1 MRIIRAGL
9 AISLFVVFFASSI
22 NAQQVFERRQVTV
35 SNLGV
40 SFTNVGT
47 IGNPNISSVPTG
59 IPSLEYPK
67 NSGNEHLFEAG
78 IWLGARVDGQVRV
91 SSSAVTNSAGYQT
104 GTAGFE
110 FTNNGLPFN
119 VRSSLSNSENF
130 SPVAISHEDLIAE
143 FTDRNTAVGNVP
155 IAGHDNPLFADIR
168 MESYN
173 WNFGFSE
180 ALTIIKYDI
189 TNNSD
194 ADWQD
199 FYFGMYS
206 DMVVRNVNTTLEG
219 GSNFFNKGGMG
230 WLDSAAVRNQD
241 GDIVDTRSLNA
252 LYVFDRGSA
261 DDKQNTYSASV
272 ILGSE
277 YRGVEFHP
285 RRAEEVQAAG
295 LPVPT
300 LSPDFWLFGSGAGE
314 FSRPAD
320 DLERYTRM
328 SSMWPLEQNRER
340 LREDGINSAGNFI
353 QLNTLGPFP
362 EIEAGETISV
372 YVSYVTALMPEPYR
386 SLVPAE
392 IPEGDADQLDN
403 EESRAN
409 LVENIGWAYRL
420 FDGQENPDGT
430 RNRFLVPEPPLTP
443 NMRVEL
449 EEGAAVVYWDD
460 RSEASVDPVTEVE
473 DFAGYKLYRTQ
484 LGDDLTGAIGSSAQV
499 LREWDVEG
507 DDVGFET
514 GFQEIRLDEPV
525 SFPGDTIQYNYRY
538 EIAGMLSGWQYLFSV
553 SAFDQGDE
561 RTPQLETSVNANAVR
576 VFPGTP
582 ANENFGSEDKQYQ
595 VGVYPNP
602 YRVNAAWDGNTP
614 FTRKLMF
621 YNLPAKAEV
630 RIYTLAGEIV
640 ATLDHDA
647 ATYNGDSRWFNDFSS
662 DNRIMP
668 GGEHAWDLLS
678 EANQNLTSGLYLYT
692 VRNKE
697 SGEVQQGKFA
707 VIK

>member
-9 AISLFVVFFASSI
+9 AISLFVVFFAANL
-22 NAQQVFERRQVTV
+22 NAQQVFERKQVTV

-67 NSGNEHLFEAG
+67 DSGNEHLFEAG

-91 SSSAVTNSAGYQT
+91 SSSAVTNAAGYQT
-104 GTAGFE
+104 GAAGFE
-110 FTNNGLPFN
+110 FTNDGLPFN
-119 VRSSLSNSENF
+119 VRSSLNTSENF
-130 SPVAISHEDLIAE
+130 SPVAVSHEDLIAE
-143 FTDRNTAVGNVP
+143 FTDRNTSVGNVP
-155 IAGHDNPLFADIR
+155 IAGHDNPLFADIQ

-173 WNFGFSE
+173 WNFGFAE
-180 ALTIIKYDI
+180 ALTIIKYEI
-189 TNNSD
+189 TNNSNST
-194 ADWQD
+194 WRD
-199 FYFGMYS
+199 FYFSMYS

-230 WLDSAAVRNQD
+230 WIDSLS
-241 GDIVDTRSLNA
+241 T

-261 DDKQNTYSASV
+261 DEKQNTYSASV

-277 YRGVEFHP
+277 YRDVEFHP
-285 RRAEEVQAAG
+285 RRAEEVQEAG
-295 LPVPT
+295 LPVPDVR
-300 LSPDFWLFGSGAGE
+300 PDFWLFGSGAGE
-314 FSRPAD
+314 FSRPSD

-328 SSMWPLEQNRER
+328 SSEWPLEQNRER
-340 LREDGINSAGNFI
+340 LREDGANSAGNFI
-353 QLNTLGPFP
+353 QLNTIGPFP
-362 EIEAGETISV
+362 EIEAGETVTV
-372 YVSYVTALMPEPYR
+372 YVSFVAALMPEPYQ
-386 SLVPAE
+386 SLVPAQVS
-392 IPEGDADQLDN
+392 DADQLDN
-403 EESRAN
+403 VESRAN

-420 FDGQENPDGT
+420 FDGQENEDGSRT
-430 RNRFLVPEPPLTP
+430 RFLVPEPPLTP

-449 EEGAAVVYWDD
+449 EEGAAVIYWDD
-460 RSEASVDPVTEVE
+460 RSEDSVDPVTEEE

-484 LGDDLTGAIGSSAQV
+484 LGDDLEGSIGSSAKV
-499 LREWDVEG
+499 LREWDVRGG
-507 DDVGFET
+507 DTGFET
-514 GFQEIRLDEPV
+514 GFDEIRLDEPAT
-525 SFPGDTIQYNYRY
+525 FPGDETEYNYRY
-538 EIAGMLSGWQYLFSV
+538 EVSGMLSGWQYLFSV
-553 SAFDQGDE
+553 SAFDQGDD
-561 RTPQLETSVNANAVR
+561 RTPSLETSVNANAVR

-582 ANENFGSEDKQYQ
+582 TNDNFASDEEEYQ

-614 FTRKLMF
+614 YTRKLMF
-621 YNLPAKAEV
+621 FNLPARAEV
-630 RIYTLAGEIV
+630 RVYTLAGEIV

-647 ATYNGDSRWFNDFSS
+647 ATYNGESRWFNDFSS

-678 EANQNLTSGLYLYT
+678 AANQNLTTGLYLFT
-692 VRNKE
+692 VRDKDT
-697 SGEVQQGKFA
+697 GEVQQGKFA